1 MLAALTAVVLVGRAL
16 GWVLRAIGQPPVIG
30 EILAGIALG
39 HLLPGVFNAL
49 AALEYASVNLVVA
62 VLIWAMVAFANRTR
76 TRTRF
81 AAA

>member
-1 MLAALTAVVLVGRAL
+1 MTLQ
-16 GWVLRAIGQPPVIG
+16 GQQQPIRPRVSSN
-30 EILAGIALG
+30 IAWPYG
-39 HLLPGVFNAL
+39 SACALLPASRWGICSRGGFYAL

-76 TRTRF
+76 TRF